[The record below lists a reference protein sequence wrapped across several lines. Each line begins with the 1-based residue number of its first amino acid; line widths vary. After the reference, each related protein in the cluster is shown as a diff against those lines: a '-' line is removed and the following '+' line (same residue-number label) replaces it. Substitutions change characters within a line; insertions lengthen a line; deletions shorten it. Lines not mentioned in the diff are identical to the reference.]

1 MKATGILRRVDDLGR
16 IVIPKEVRHELDIKD
31 GQTLEF
37 FTDKDQLVILQKSDV
52 QDGDKLPCISPG
64 LSAETPLGTIVA
76 KPCTDKENPGLWIEL
91 YRPESKV
98 GMALALVEYSG
109 EDKELVTR
117 VWGNAQ
123 SEDYTD
129 KVPHNYVEEYFAE
142 DKDRLVQQDNLMA
155 CRIARLAEYLADN
168 TYQSGKEWR
177 FTDCDF
183 SIIDEDENLAD
194 LNRVKKDA
202 CGWYGIKAVNPGFES
217 TELILVSDYYGGG
230 CASMTQ
236 LFWDDGNER
245 DNWKKEIEKAIIETL
260 SVQETVTPD
269 TMLLIDIT
277 RTEKSNKDVRLEELW
292 RQFGDVPMNPETEC
306 IEEDFLP
313 FPAGTN
319 RMDIWHWFDE
329 QHSIGVAYL
338 TGQKG
343 A

>member
-142 DKDRLVQQDNLMA
+142 DKDRLVQQDNPGL
-155 CRIARLAEYLADN
+155 L
-168 TYQSGKEWR
+168 GK
-177 FTDCDF
+177 
-183 SIIDEDENLAD
+183 
-194 LNRVKKDA
+194 
-202 CGWYGIKAVNPGFES
+202 GPGQKHP
-217 TELILVSDYYGGG
+217 LKLPAGH
-230 CASMTQ
+230 
-236 LFWDDGNER
+236 
-245 DNWKKEIEKAIIETL
+245 
-260 SVQETVTPD
+260 
-269 TMLLIDIT
+269 LIDIML
-277 RTEKSNKDVRLEELW
+277 RHLDDPQFVHQLSGPLIDLPAPLPAFSLRRLKR
-292 RQFGDVPMNPETEC
+292 RQYYVIINT
-306 IEEDFLP
+306 
-313 FPAGTN
+313 
-319 RMDIWHWFDE
+319 
-329 QHSIGVAYL
+329 
-338 TGQKG
+338 
-343 A
+343 

>member
-1 MKATGILRRVDDLGR
+1 MKATGVLRRVDDLGR
-16 IVIPKEVRHELDIKD
+16 IAIPKEVLRQMDIRD

-37 FTDKDQLVILQKSDV
+37 FTDKDQLIVLQKSNV

-76 KPCTDKENPGLWIEL
+76 TPCSDSANPGLWIEL
-91 YRPESKV
+91 YRPESKA

-129 KVPHNYVEEYFAE
+129 KVSHNYVEEYFAE
-142 DKDRLVQQDNLMA
+142 DEDRLVRQDNLMA

-168 TYQSGKEWR
+168 TYQSGEEWH
-177 FTDCDF
+177 FADCDF
-183 SIIDEDENLAD
+183 SVIDEDTDLSD
-194 LNRVKKDA
+194 LNHVKKVDA
-202 CGWYGIKAVNPGFES
+202 AGWYGIKAVNAGFES
-217 TELILVSDYYGGG
+217 AALVLMADYYGGN
-230 CASMTQ
+230 CASVAQ
-236 LFWDDGNER
+236 LFYDDG
-245 DNWKKEIEKAIIETL
+245 DNWKREIEKAIIATL
-260 SVQETVTPD
+260 SVQDTVTPS

-277 RTEKSNKDVRLEELW
+277 GAKKSDKDIRLEKLW

-306 IEEDFLP
+306 IEEDFLH

-329 QHSIGVAYL
+329 QHSVGVAYL